1 MRTAGGLKLRKAQ
14 KRLKR
19 RQRVFD
25 EHGGETRQNPGKQE
39 GGGQMRMHRP
49 GSNRK

>member
-1 MRTAGGLKLRKAQ
+1 MGGLKRRKAL

-19 RQRVFD
+19 RQAAFD
-25 EHGGETRQNPGKQE
+25 AHGGETRLNPGKQE